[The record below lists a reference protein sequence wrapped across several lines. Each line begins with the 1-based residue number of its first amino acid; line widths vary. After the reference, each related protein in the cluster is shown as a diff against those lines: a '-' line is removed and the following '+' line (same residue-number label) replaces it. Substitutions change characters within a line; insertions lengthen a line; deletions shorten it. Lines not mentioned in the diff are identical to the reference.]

1 MSIPDEPATPTPAST
16 NDDEYILQVRSR
28 KNSVNP
34 TTPDSNSRLIE
45 KEEQHEVILPTNGTV
60 RKQVKETKKPA
71 SKPVVIKQEMAIPKA
86 TKPKQEPKQE
96 PLQTVNPDKEDTGIY
111 FDDGFGED
119 ITPTPTTKKKEKE
132 LEEIDLEDEYY
143 DLDGF

>member
-1 MSIPDEPATPTPAST
+1 M
-16 NDDEYILQVRSR
+16 
-28 KNSVNP
+28 
-34 TTPDSNSRLIE
+34 
-45 KEEQHEVILPTNGTV
+45 
-60 RKQVKETKKPA
+60 KETKKPA

-119 ITPTPTTKKKEKE
+119 ITPTPTTKKKKEKE